1 MTTPEIQALR
11 VTQEG
16 APTRWLAKGYVEGIG
31 WLEAWGTDL
40 PTALAALQVLAAQ
53 RVEPREDGE
62 ADPDR
67 EEPLT

>member
-16 APTRWLAKGYVEGIG
+16 APTRWLARGYVEGLG

-40 PTALAALQVLAAQ
+40 PAALEALQALAAQ
-53 RVEPREDGE
+53 RVAEAVEGE
-62 ADPDR
+62 
-67 EEPLT
+67 EER